1 MIAEFECKMETHQS
15 KLTDLCLSCIK
26 SSRIRSFWL
35 SLLGI
40 LYSEEPGPSNL
51 NPGEKS
57 KTCRLSNVHT
67 QVCYLLRWT
76 VSYLISPE
84 GGRRWSWDT
93 MVLKVFVLPR
103 CLYTSRYLSMLTS
116 HADGL
121 THLCTYHKWTNYPPP
136 FFKDSLLPS
145 ASPLKLNFDSLKINF
160 SKHLFTCTH

>member
-1 MIAEFECKMETHQS
+1 MITEFECKEGTHQS

-93 MVLKVFVLPR
+93 MVLFNVDVCILLDIWV
-103 CLYTSRYLSMLTS
+103 CWQVMQMVWHIYALIINEQIT
-116 HADGL
+116 
-121 THLCTYHKWTNYPPP
+121 PPP
-136 FFKDSLLPS
+136 LFKDSLLPS
-145 ASPLKLNFDSLKINF
+145 ASPLKLNFDSSKINF